1 MSDKPNLSKTYLLP
15 LIAPVIGIES
25 KYLSLVRNTFLF
37 FDVEEED
44 KGNFYVL
51 QDFSFR
57 NPEYTHYEHRLTDN
71 QYFKKL
77 IDFDNKVL
85 YVFEFPKE
93 YMHEYNCFLRSEY
106 SKFDEDAK
114 EQILHY
120 WTMILGKSTTGA
132 NTIFKIKQ
140 ILYKEKS
147 LKEQLEKELRIK
159 LNSDAEL
166 GELVKIDNEIFKSN
180 EYKNK
185 KTK

>member
-1 MSDKPNLSKTYLLP
+1 MSNKPNLSKTYLLP

-25 KYLSLVRNTFLF
+25 KYLSLVQNTYLF
-37 FDVEEED
+37 FEED
-44 KGNFYVL
+44 ISEGKFYVL

-57 NPEYTHYEHRLTDN
+57 NPDYTSYEHRLTNN
-71 QYFKKL
+71 QYFEKL
-77 IDFDNKVL
+77 IDFENKVL
-85 YVFEFPKE
+85 YVFNFPKE
-93 YMHEYNCFLRSEY
+93 YLHEYNSFLMSKY
-106 SKFDEDAK
+106 SKFNNDAK

-147 LKEQLEKELRIK
+147 LKEQLEKDLRIK
-159 LNSDAEL
+159 LSSDAEL

-185 KTK
+185 KIK